1 MAIKRN
7 SGYEVLSLLKEQ
19 EREIALMEKGYLDW
33 IGAKDKYSK
42 EDIAKNPDAFAEPE
56 GFKLLKKENSESL
69 KIAKKEIEQKNFPL
83 KAYESICIN
92 GGVLVDGNYLYL
104 ESLRAMSH
112 FILDGDLNSP
122 KLSKY
127 LGVFLFSDD
136 DEKNIL
142 NVLAKDSEALS
153 NSISSIANGLFMM
166 NTTNIYEEII
176 KKVYGVDKDIYMRE
190 ELLNV
195 IDEGSSRPKSS
206 NTLFY
211 DWSLDV
217 NFFDAELPSNEK
229 AINFVKRNSI
239 KVNDETLRNLNLGL
253 WQNYHEG
260 ENILVPYD
268 LKNDYIKKIK
278 KLMEGDLIL
287 GRKMLDLNKHGYG
300 YVYEKEV
307 DTKLTLKGVEL
318 ADRDDLDFILLV
330 TNDGDFAPLI
340 EAMKGKKK
348 KVFLYSPGDPKRI
361 SKYLIDAVGKNNC
374 IGRDYVDSND
384 IRKKYGVAL
393 NDQPKLEKFGFAISV
408 FLSLIFDP
416 FGNQIFS
423 DQFIAEFKDHFKYLK
438 KYEEDL
444 IKKYGEENNIKP

>member
-1 MAIKRN
+1 
-7 SGYEVLSLLKEQ
+7 
-19 EREIALMEKGYLDW
+19 MEKSYIDW
-33 IGAKDKYSK
+33 SGAKDKYSK
-42 EDIAKNPDAFAEPE
+42 EDIAKNPDVFAEPE
-56 GFKLLKKENSESL
+56 NWKLIKKEVSEKL

-92 GGVLVDGNYLYL
+92 GGVLVDGHYLYL
-104 ESLRAMSH
+104 ESLRTMSH

-127 LGVFLFSDD
+127 LKCLLFSDD

-142 NVLAKDSEALS
+142 NTFAKDSEALS

-166 NTTNIYEEII
+166 NTINIYEEII

-229 AINFVKRNSI
+229 AINFIKRNSI

-278 KLMEGDLIL
+278 KLMKGDLIL
-287 GRKMLDLNKHGYG
+287 GRKELNLNNGG
-300 YVYEKEV
+300 YVYANEKEV
-307 DTKLTLKGVEL
+307 DARLMLKGIEL

-330 TNDGDFAPLI
+330 TNDGDFVPLI
-340 EAMKGKKK
+340 EWIKGKKK

-374 IGRDYVDSND
+374 IGRDYGDNN
-384 IRKKYGVAL
+384 IIKKYADL
-393 NDQPKLEKFGFAISV
+393 KDQPRLEKVGFAISV
-408 FLSLIFDP
+408 FVSLIFDP

-423 DQFIAEFKDHFKYLK
+423 DQFIAELKDHFKYLK
-438 KYEEDL
+438 KYKEDL
-444 IKKYGEENNIKP
+444 IKKYGDPLL